1 MNWQEISGSWVYL
14 PQGEIV
20 GIVHFLG
27 GAFVATAPQLSYRSF
42 LEQIGKEGYAIIATP
57 FLNTFDHD
65 AIARDALNR
74 FETVL
79 DRLQKSDRLG
89 KRYLPIYGIGH
100 SIGCKLHLLIGSLF
114 EVERAGNI
122 LISFNNYPASRAIPF
137 MEQLKMTP
145 PFDVEFRPSPQET
158 EQLITKSY
166 LIRRN
171 LLIKFTDDNIDQTIL
186 LNPILK
192 KRFSNMIA
200 LLNLPGNHLTPI
212 GQELQWQT
220 GEIFNP
226 FDAIGQWINQQMS
239 RDLYRLKQEILI
251 WLNPMSAF
259 ESFY

>member
-1 MNWQEISGSWVYL
+1 MEWQEISGSWVYL
-14 PQGEIV
+14 PQREIV

-27 GAFVATAPQLSYRSF
+27 GAFVATAPQLSYRSL
-42 LEQIGKEGYAIIATP
+42 LEQIGQEGYAIVATP
-57 FLNTFDHD
+57 FVNTFEHG
-65 AIARDALNR
+65 AIARDLLNR

-137 MEQLKMTP
+137 MDQLKMTP
-145 PFDVEFRPSPQET
+145 PFDVEFSPSPQET

-166 LIRRN
+166 SIKRN

-192 KRFSNMIA
+192 HRFSDMIA

-212 GQELQWQT
+212 SQELQWQT

-226 FDAIGQWINQQMS
+226 FDAIGQWINQGIS
-239 RDLYRLKQEILI
+239 RDLYRLKQEISI

-259 ESFY
+259 